1 MASKH
6 DGMDRRQFLAA
17 GAGAVAAAAV
27 GTRGAG
33 AAPAKPRIVVAR
45 GGAKM
50 DVDQAAM
57 ARLKAA
63 LDKLGG
69 FDALVKGKKVLVK
82 TNATEKK
89 NQDANT
95 SPEMTAAVLR
105 LAKEHGAKQV
115 KVIGQEW
122 YGYDCKRKGRPTLR
136 EVIQREGAELEEL
149 IHWWKQSKQYVD
161 KTPKGG
167 GWKELWVAKEIFEPD
182 VVLLNVARLKT
193 HQFTI
198 FTGCVKN
205 CIGLTWHMYAHHC
218 TVDKNFKAGSSDK
231 HPARVAGWQRFP
243 AKFSAAY
250 HEVYRG
256 RVALNIL
263 DAGEPTFGWGGPKPE
278 RIHTFPAHTVVV
290 GADAMAVD
298 AYGMR
303 MLHEKRP
310 KVIPTA
316 LADWTQGESVYVK
329 SNLTRGNYLAECQKL
344 GAGQA
349 DLGKVAIDEMA
360 ID

>member
-1 MASKH
+1 MTNKH
-6 DGMDRRQFLAA
+6 AGMDRRGFLAA
-17 GAGAVAAAAV
+17 GAGAMAAAAL
-27 GTRGAG
+27 GRGLS
-33 AAPAKPRIVVAR
+33 AAPAQPRVVVAR

-50 DVDQAAM
+50 DPAKAA
-57 ARLKAA
+57 AERLKAA

-82 TNATEKK
+82 TNATDKTS
-89 NQDANT
+89 QDANT
-95 SPEMTAAVLR
+95 SPELTAAVLR
-105 LAKEHGAKQV
+105 LAKQGGAKQV

-122 YGYDCKRKGRPTLR
+122 YGYDCKRKGKPTLR
-136 EVIQREGAELEEL
+136 EVIAKEGAELEEL
-149 IHWWKQSKQYVD
+149 IHWWKPSKQYVNRVP
-161 KTPKGG
+161 KTG
-167 GWKELWVAKEIFEPD
+167 GWKQLWVAKEIFEPD

-193 HQFTI
+193 HHFTI

-218 TVDKNFKAGSSDK
+218 TSDRNPKAGSSDK
-231 HPARVAGWQRFP
+231 HPARVAGWKLFP
-243 AKFSAAY
+243 AKMSSAY

-256 RVALNIL
+256 PLSLNIL

-278 RIHTFPAHTVVV
+278 RIHTFAANAVVV

-298 AYGMR
+298 AYGMQ

-316 LADWTQGESVYVK
+316 LADWTQGDSVYVK
-329 SNLTRGNYLAECQKL
+329 ANLTEGSYLAECQKL
-344 GAGQA
+344 GAGEA
-349 DLGKVAIDEMA
+349 DLSKVTIDEVAID
-360 ID
+360 